1 MPQPTSAGFVRSRTV
16 LAAVACLSA
25 LAVLSL
31 PSSAAAANSCDAG
44 VVDKTWEGD
53 VNSSWFTAGNWA
65 PAGVPRRPARLH
77 PGGDGQPAGDRDG
90 FAEANSR
97 SIESSQPIQVN
108 SGTLTSPAPAA
119 RPRCFTTTSPS
130 RPAPRLATPAL

>member
-65 PAGVPRRPARLH
+65 PAGVPSTASDVCIPAVTA
-77 PGGDGQPAGDRDG
+77 QPAGDR
-90 FAEANSR
+90 EALRRRTPAASRAHSR
-97 SIESSQPIQVN
+97 SQVN
-108 SGTLTSPAPAA
+108 SGDPETSPAPAA
-119 RPRCFTTTSPS
+119 QT
-130 RPAPRLATPAL
+130 